1 MCILFLYYPYYCIC
15 VNHVVILRYGVPQ
28 GAGLLERVNWYHRF
42 AGINVGDV
50 VLDVVNLACV

>member
-1 MCILFLYYPYYCIC
+1 M
-15 VNHVVILRYGVPQ
+15 VILRYGVPQ